1 MTDLHQ
7 ARRFLRLLDP
17 EAAEFT
23 FQTFGE
29 GRSKDAAELRCIRHG
44 SFDKLAEE
52 LVALNN
58 SGTGIFVT
66 VNETDLKGRK
76 KENITRIRAI
86 WQDDDAGFGGEFPL
100 KPSIVVET
108 SPRKFHRYWL
118 FTAHPPMPIEMFDGF
133 MARMI
138 QTYGSDKGAA
148 DLTRVMRVPG
158 FFHNKKEP
166 TLGRLTEATG
176 TRYPFWV
183 LAKAFQPISVER

>member
-1 MTDLHQ
+1 MRLLAGGTVTDLHQ

-66 VNETDLKGRK
+66 VNETDLKGRQEGK
-76 KENITRIRAI
+76 
-86 WQDDDAGFGGEFPL
+86 
-100 KPSIVVET
+100 
-108 SPRKFHRYWL
+108 HH
-118 FTAHPPMPIEMFDGF
+118 AHP
-133 MARMI
+133 
-138 QTYGSDKGAA
+138 SD
-148 DLTRVMRVPG
+148 
-158 FFHNKKEP
+158 
-166 TLGRLTEATG
+166 
-176 TRYPFWV
+176 
-183 LAKAFQPISVER
+183 LAG

>member
-1 MTDLHQ
+1 
-7 ARRFLRLLDP
+7 LDP

-86 WQDDDAGFGGEFPL
+86 WQDDDAGFGRRVSV
-100 KPSIVVET
+100 KAIN
-108 SPRKFHRYWL
+108 PRRDI
-118 FTAHPPMPIEMFDGF
+118 T
-133 MARMI
+133 
-138 QTYGSDKGAA
+138 
-148 DLTRVMRVPG
+148 
-158 FFHNKKEP
+158 
-166 TLGRLTEATG
+166 
-176 TRYPFWV
+176 
-183 LAKAFQPISVER
+183 